1 MLTNNSHKSVAARF
15 AAVATGALALMAVSG
30 AASALTLTGTN
41 TPNEHIDGETYI
53 NTISLTGGTT
63 VLGVTLTVDFTKCS
77 DTLAS
82 STCSVVE
89 NPFNNEFFMK
99 LEHDGTIIDL
109 TELYT
114 FDVSTPPSG
123 MGQRAVVTFDDA
135 ALDLIGSTNGGVPE
149 DGDFQPIGSLASFLG
164 GTAAGDWKLI
174 IVDTD
179 FQDPTW
185 LTSWTIN
192 VETDEP
198 IVVPPPPPPPP
209 TAVSEPGTLAILGLG
224 VIGLGI
230 ARRRQA
236 KK

>member
-1 MLTNNSHKSVAARF
+1 MLTNNSHKSLASRF
-15 AAVATGALALMAVSG
+15 GAMATGAIALMAIAGS
-30 AASALTLTGTN
+30 ANALTLTGTN
-41 TPNEHIDGETYI
+41 TPNEHIDGETYV

-63 VLGVTLTVDFTKCS
+63 VLGVTLTVDFTKCN

-82 STCSVVE
+82 STCTAPG

-114 FDVSTPPSG
+114 FTVSEPPSG

-135 ALDLIGSTNGGVPE
+135 ALDLIGSTNGSVPE

-164 GTAAGDWKLI
+164 GTAAGDWKLAI
-174 IVDTD
+174 TDTD
-179 FQDPTW
+179 PQDPTW

>member
-1 MLTNNSHKSVAARF
+1 MLTNNSHKSLAARF

-41 TPNEHIDGETYI
+41 TPNEHIDGETYV

-63 VLGVTLTVDFTKCS
+63 VLGVTLEVDFTKCA
-77 DTLAS
+77 DPLTS
-82 STCSVVE
+82 STCTE
-89 NPFNNEFFMK
+89 TGNPFNNELMMK
-99 LEHDGTIIDL
+99 LEHGSTIIDL
-109 TELYT
+109 IVFYT
-114 FDVSTPPSG
+114 FDVTNPG
-123 MGQRAVVTFDDA
+123 QGQRAVITFDDA
-135 ALDLIGSTNGGVPE
+135 ATDIVGTTNAGVPE
-149 DGDFQPIGSLASFLG
+149 DGDFQPIGSLASFIG
-164 GTAAGDWKLI
+164 DTAAGDWKLI
-174 IVDTD
+174 IVDD
-179 FQDPTW
+179 FLADAAW

-198 IVVPPPPPPPP
+198 IIVPPPPPPPP
-209 TAVSEPGTLAILGLG
+209 SAVSEPGTLAILGLG